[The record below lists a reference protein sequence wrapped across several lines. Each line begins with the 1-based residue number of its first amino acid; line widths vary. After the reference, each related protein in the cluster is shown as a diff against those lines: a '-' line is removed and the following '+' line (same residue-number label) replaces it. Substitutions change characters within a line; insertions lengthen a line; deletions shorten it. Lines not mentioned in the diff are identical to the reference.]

1 MASGIAILLLIIVVL
16 VVGGIALAVY
26 GTGGW
31 ERWRGD
37 DLDRWHGGD
46 LERRR

>member
-1 MASGIAILLLIIVVL
+1 MAGSIAVLLLIIVLL

-26 GTGGW
+26 GMGGS

-37 DLDRWHGGD
+37 V
-46 LERRR
+46 EQRR